1 MQPQDLLKSVI
12 IKNCIFYCPTDIE
25 QLGMNNLKTVST
37 QLRKNMQIP
46 SDFV

>member
-25 QLGMNNLKTVST
+25 QLGMNNLKTIIIKG
-37 QLRKNMQIP
+37 LHEKRRL
-46 SDFV
+46 